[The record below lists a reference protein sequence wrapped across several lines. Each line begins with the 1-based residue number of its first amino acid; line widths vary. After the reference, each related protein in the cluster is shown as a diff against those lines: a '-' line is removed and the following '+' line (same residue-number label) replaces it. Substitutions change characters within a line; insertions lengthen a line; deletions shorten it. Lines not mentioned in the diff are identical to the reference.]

1 MFRYARIKLTVWY
14 LLIILFIS
22 MVFSMAIYREAEHEL
37 GRIERRQRVWSERN
51 RGESPR
57 SYRPDL
63 LEPIQIKDIRKR
75 IISTLVFVNGFILI
89 FSGGLGY
96 FLAGKTLKPIQEMVD
111 EQNQFISDA
120 SHELRTPLTAL
131 KSAMEVFLRDKK
143 LLLSDAKTLVT
154 QNIEDVNKLQSLSD
168 GLLQLTQYQK
178 PNGHTQMQRALLSKV
193 IREAVRKIQPLAKQ
207 KTITI
212 EFSTSDYTIKGD
224 EYALTD
230 LLVILLDNA
239 VKYSHKGSTVI
250 INVKKA
256 DSTIAMSVRDE
267 GIGIEKKDLP
277 HIFDR
282 FYRADSARS
291 KTKTGGYG
299 LGLSIAKKIIETHH
313 GTIKVESKQGQGS
326 TFIVQFPT
334 A

>member
-1 MFRYARIKLTVWY
+1 MFHSARINLTAWY
-14 LLIILFIS
+14 LLIILIIS
-22 MVFSMAIYREAEHEL
+22 LLFSMAIYRESEHEL
-37 GRIERRQRVWSERN
+37 GRIERRQRVWSERIN
-51 RGESPR
+51 GESSR

-63 LEPIQIKDIRKR
+63 LEPIQIQDIRNR
-75 IISTLVFVNGFILI
+75 IISTLILVNGIILI

-143 LLLSDAKTLVT
+143 LLLSDAKILVT
-154 QNIEDVNKLQSLSD
+154 QNIEDVNKLQFLSD

-178 PNGHTQMQRALLSKV
+178 PNGHTKMQTALLSNV
-193 IREAVRKIQPLAKQ
+193 IREAIRKIQPLAKR

-224 EYALTD
+224 EYVLTD

-239 VKYSHKGSTVI
+239 VKYSHKGSKVV

-256 DSTIAMSVRDE
+256 DSTIAVSVRDE
-267 GIGIEKKDLP
+267 GIGIEKKDFP

-299 LGLSIAKKIIETHH
+299 LGLSITKKII
-313 GTIKVESKQGQGS
+313 
-326 TFIVQFPT
+326 
-334 A
+334 